1 MGILSNENECPAH
14 HRVLRFF
21 VLEAVLV
28 LPLLKLPPGNS
39 DTESIHLFIF
49 LRLISYDCAFL

>member
-1 MGILSNENECPAH
+1 MPS